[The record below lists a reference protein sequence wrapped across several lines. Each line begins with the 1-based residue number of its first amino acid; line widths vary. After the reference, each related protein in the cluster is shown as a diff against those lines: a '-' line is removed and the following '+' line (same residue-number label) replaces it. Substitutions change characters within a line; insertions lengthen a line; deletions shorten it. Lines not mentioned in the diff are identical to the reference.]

1 MDCSDCTGACQPQDP
16 QPIESWWYDQ
26 RMSILRRLARDL
38 RDLEADLR
46 DRPAVAARLH
56 EVARLLESDEV
67 QWVGTTEAKRLLGV
81 DSENTVKAWA
91 RLGLLRSR
99 TLPNGRLQVLLDD
112 LLERKAS
119 NADLA
124 GPFADDG
131 LSPEELDALSGARPG
146 TLPWQRHEPP
156 ERA

>member
-1 MDCSDCTGACQPQDP
+1 
-16 QPIESWWYDQ
+16 
-26 RMSILRRLARDL
+26 MSIPCRLARDL
-38 RDLEADLR
+38 RDPEADLR
-46 DRPAVAARLH
+46 DRPSVAARLH

-67 QWVGTTEAKRLLGV
+67 RWVGTAEAKRLLGV
-81 DSENTVKAWA
+81 GSEDTVKAWA

-99 TLPNGRLQVLLDD
+99 TLANGRLQVRLDD
-112 LLERKAS
+112 VLERKPS

-124 GPFADDG
+124 RPFADDG
-131 LSPEELDALSGARPG
+131 LSPEELDALGRARPG

>member
-1 MDCSDCTGACQPQDP
+1 
-16 QPIESWWYDQ
+16 
-26 RMSILRRLARDL
+26 MSILRRLARDL

-81 DSENTVKAWA
+81 DSENPVKAWA

-99 TLPNGRLQVLLDD
+99 RAPNGRLKVHLDD
-112 LLERKAS
+112 VLREARAREALEAMGGI
-119 NADLA
+119 DEPLT
-124 GPFADDG
+124 G
-131 LSPEELDALSGARPG
+131 EEWDALRRQTTPEAEAIVGEIVRLAEARVARG
-146 TLPWQRHEPP
+146 
-156 ERA
+156 